1 MGSQDMFAHSF
12 STLGSAAGYYP
23 AACLLLFAVLSA
35 VSCIHSVY
43 ALLRIN
49 RLRHASAHT
58 QGHIIRLGGFT
69 KRHTCLYHDSSGA
82 AHELQTVFH
91 RTCALGDSVEIVYN
105 PKKPQEAL
113 APAVDIGM
121 LQLKYT
127 AETIVFSLGSVL
139 LLFAFF
145 NTLPQ
150 P

>member
-1 MGSQDMFAHSF
+1 MISYSF
-12 STLGSAAGYYP
+12 NTLGSATEYYP
-23 AACLLLFAVLSA
+23 AAWLLLFAVLSA

-49 RLRHASAHT
+49 RLRQVGVST

-82 AHELQTVFH
+82 AHELQAVFH
-91 RTCALGDSVEIVYN
+91 PTCALGDSVEIVYN

-113 APAVDIGM
+113 APAADSGM
-121 LQLKYT
+121 LRLKYT

-139 LLFAFF
+139 LLFAFLH
-145 NTLPQ
+145 TLPQ

>member
-1 MGSQDMFAHSF
+1 MITYSF
-12 STLGSAAGYYP
+12 STLGAAAEYYP

-43 ALLRIN
+43 ALLRIK
-49 RLRHASAHT
+49 RLQQAGVHT
-58 QGHIIRLGGFT
+58 QGCIIRLGGFS

-82 AHELQTVFH
+82 AHELQAVFH

-113 APAVDIGM
+113 APAADSGM
-121 LQLKYT
+121 LRLKYT